1 MLRWNKDIMV
11 FCRLVYQKFSCL
23 MLRTLKIKVRQ
34 LFREMTKLKS
44 NSSKLYSFLP
54 VRDRTAPKL
63 DEPQAWKRQM
73 LFNFETLMSLMRFFA
88 TALFCTRFLLALGC
102 SNLSW
107 LLKS

>member
-34 LFREMTKLKS
+34 LFREMIKLKS
-44 NSSKLYSFLP
+44 NSSKPYSFLP

-63 DEPQAWKRQM
+63 DV
-73 LFNFETLMSLMRFFA
+73 
-88 TALFCTRFLLALGC
+88 TAGVEKTDVI
-102 SNLSW
+102 
-107 LLKS
+107 